1 MAVPASVQADGNLKV
16 TWVPAIA
23 DTAAPTPTEL
33 NAAGAVDLSCY
44 LTPDG
49 FNPSTDETTVTDDR
63 LCSRQSFARPGRFSD
78 GLSLTYVFRA
88 QDAAGTDNK
97 AFTTLKHLTEGFVV
111 TRWGADYEDDF
122 AADDVVDVIPAQC
135 GIQQKQPP
143 EANSIQKITQ
153 TMHIVGPVERDVAVA
168 A

>member
-16 TWVPAIA
+16 TWVPAVA
-23 DTAAPTPTEL
+23 DPAAPTATEL

-49 FNPSTDETTVTDDR
+49 YNPATDETTVTDDR

-78 GLSLTYVFRA
+78 TLSLTYVFRG

-97 AFTTLKHLTEGFVV
+97 AFTTLKHLTEGFIV
-111 TRWGADYEDDF
+111 TRWGVDYEDAYA
-122 AADDVVDVIPAQC
+122 AADIVDVAPVQAGVQK
-135 GIQQKQPP
+135 KQPP
-143 EANSIQKITQ
+143 EANSVQKIMQ
-153 TMHIVGPVERDVAVA
+153 SMHIVGPVERDVEVA
-168 A
+168 